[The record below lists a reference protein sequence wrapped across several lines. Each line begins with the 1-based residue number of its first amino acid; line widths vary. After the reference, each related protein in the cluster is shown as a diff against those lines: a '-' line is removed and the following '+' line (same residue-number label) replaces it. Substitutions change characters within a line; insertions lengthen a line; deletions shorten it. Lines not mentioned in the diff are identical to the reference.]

1 MSINWIEKE
10 KKYYMFTVRRQP
22 VVIDKGVG
30 VHVWDVEGKE
40 YLDFTAGWAV
50 TNLGHCH
57 PSVTNMIKKQSETL
71 LQTSNQFYTKP
82 QLLLAEILVEQSCLD
97 KVFFC
102 NSGAEA
108 VEGACKLAKK
118 YGKTE
123 KNGAFEIITALN
135 SFHGRTQATLAATGQ
150 PKYQETF
157 KPLLPGF
164 THVPYND
171 FEAIKTATNKNTV
184 AVMLEPIQGEGGVN
198 IPDIDY
204 LSRVKEWC
212 VKNDLLFILDEVQ
225 TGLGRIGTLF
235 GYQYFNVEPDVIT
248 LGKALGNGVPIGAF
262 LSKDRVMKLEPGDHG
277 STFGGNAL
285 ATAAA
290 FASTEYIVK
299 HNIANH
305 AKEIGDKLKLT
316 LKEEIGD
323 LNIVKEIRGVG
334 LLLAIEF
341 TDDISANL
349 VKELNANGLL
359 TNPVKP
365 NAIRL
370 MPPLIIN
377 EEDINKSVTIIK
389 KTLLEEKY

>member
-22 VVIDKGVG
+22 VVIDKAAG

-212 VKNDLLFILDEVQ
+212 VKHDLLFILDEVQ

-299 HNIANH
+299 NNISNH
-305 AKEIGDKLKLT
+305 AKDIG
-316 LKEEIGD
+316 
-323 LNIVKEIRGVG
+323 
-334 LLLAIEF
+334 
-341 TDDISANL
+341 
-349 VKELNANGLL
+349 
-359 TNPVKP
+359 
-365 NAIRL
+365 
-370 MPPLIIN
+370 
-377 EEDINKSVTIIK
+377 K
-389 KTLLEEKY
+389 KAR

>member
-22 VVIDKGVG
+22 VVIDKAAG

-212 VKNDLLFILDEVQ
+212 VKHDLLFILDEVQ

-299 HNIANH
+299 NNISNN
-305 AKEIGDKLKLT
+305 AKDIGNKLKLT
-316 LKEEIGD
+316 LQQEIGN

-349 VKELNANGLL
+349 VQELNANGLL

-377 EEDINKSVTIIK
+377 EEDINKSVKIIK
-389 KTLLEEKY
+389 KTLLQEKY